1 MQDIMQ
7 DLQDIVQPLLASLQR
22 NLDIL
27 PDKSEESA
35 ELTLCALW
43 LYAQGQPVSSARAEF
58 SALRPLNEG
67 QYRYLQDL
75 IARRISG
82 EPLAYISERQN
93 FMGLELR
100 SSPAALIP
108 RRETEILAELALH
121 CLLDSCTGPA
131 PLVLD
136 VCTGSGNIALAI
148 ASQCPPAKV
157 YGSDLSLQAVEL
169 AIENSERLSLAQ
181 RVVFR
186 SGDLLEPFREPPFLH
201 SVDLLICNPPY
212 IIAGN
217 VKKMAKEISEHEP
230 QMAFDG
236 GPLGIAIIE
245 RTIRDAVAFLKDRA
259 WLCMEVGAGQGP
271 FVEKRI
277 LKSGLYDQVE
287 TACDRQGVVRALRCR
302 KKPA

>member
-1 MQDIMQ
+1 MQAASQKIEAMFATLLA
-7 DLQDIVQPLLASLQR
+7 DLQPQ
-22 NLDIL
+22 LDIL

-35 ELTLCALW
+35 ELTLSALW
-43 LYAQGQPVSSARAEF
+43 LCAQGQPVSAARADKAE
-58 SALRPLNEG
+58 LRELDQL
-67 QYRYLQDL
+67 QYQQLQAL
-75 IARRISG
+75 IAQRISG
-82 EPLAYISERQN
+82 VPLAHISERQN

-100 SSPAALIP
+100 ATPAALIP
-108 RRETEILAELALH
+108 RRETEILAQLALR
-121 CLLDSCTGPA
+121 CLMESNTAPA
-131 PLVLD
+131 PMVLD

-148 ASQCPPAKV
+148 ASQCPPARV
-157 YGSDLSLQAVEL
+157 YGSDLSEQAVAL
-169 AIENSERLSLAQ
+169 AVENSERLALTQ
-181 RVVFR
+181 RVHFR
-186 SGDLLEPFREPPFLH
+186 SGDLLEPFREPLFLQ
-201 SVDLLICNPPY
+201 SIDLLICNPPY

-217 VKKMAKEISEHEP
+217 VKKMARERSDHEP

-287 TACDRQGVVRALRCR
+287 TACDTQGAIRAIRCR
-302 KKPA
+302 KKAV